1 MWMCSKSVFEICLLR
16 QTVTEDGTLR
26 ISNISKSDGG
36 RYTCVARNHFGT
48 SSSTGTLVVKGI
60 YFSSAG
66 SGYCSFSRLELQ
78 TFVKGE
84 KKKLAAQA

>member
-26 ISNISKSDGG
+26 ITNISKSDGG

-48 SSSTGTLVVKGI
+48 SSSTGMLVVKGI

-66 SGYCSFSRLELQ
+66 SGYCSFPGRSSKLLLR
-78 TFVKGE
+78 G
-84 KKKLAAQA
+84 KKKKN